1 MKEKLRPHKY
11 VKYIEDCPSQYDD
24 DDSDYYPSSQ
34 DSQVSLL
41 EIGIRRIE
49 SVYKEERRKEKNE
62 TSSGVINKQEP
73 KIEERRKE
81 KLETS
86 TMINKQTPIVVP
98 ELMEEVMKSDDNSEE
113 LEGGIF
119 WKEFQ
124 RKMLRCKNF
133 AEIVQRVDSM
143 KIPDISL
150 QRKTTMQPHDREDR
164 ISQFLLPQDVDKNL
178 VPVMCKG
185 DGNCFPR
192 AISHLC
198 FGTECRHREIHC
210 RMVIDA
216 VKNISNHLNNEKLYT
231 GAIDRLPNLDI
242 RNFYAYIVPAY
253 GIVQPDEI
261 NEDSLLQI
269 YQEEV
274 KRIIQPKKWMSMWH
288 IHWASNA
295 VRIPIR
301 VVYPMFNLWDRNYF
315 NQFVYPLDKKNYSS
329 DLTIMWTSTNDVD
342 LNIDHFVPLMLR
354 K

>member
-1 MKEKLRPHKY
+1 M
-11 VKYIEDCPSQYDD
+11 
-24 DDSDYYPSSQ
+24 
-34 DSQVSLL
+34 
-41 EIGIRRIE
+41 
-49 SVYKEERRKEKNE
+49 
-62 TSSGVINKQEP
+62 INKQEP
-73 KIEERRKE
+73 KLEERRTEKTSTMINKQKPEFEERRKE
-81 KLETS
+81 KLETCS
-86 TMINKQTPIVVP
+86 TVINKRTPKEDEIIEVP

-133 AEIVQRVDSM
+133 TEIVQIVDSM
-143 KIPDISL
+143 KIPDLSL
-150 QRKTTMQPHDREDR
+150 QRKTTMQPHDRQDA
-164 ISQFLLPQDVDKNL
+164 ISQFLLPQDVNENL

-198 FGTECRHREIHC
+198 FGTERRHREIRC

-216 VKNISNHLNNEKLYT
+216 VKNIFNHLNNEKLYT

-242 RNFYAYIVPAY
+242 RNFYAYIVPSY
-253 GIVQPDEI
+253 DIVQPDEI

-295 VRIPIR
+295 VGIPIR
-301 VVYPMFNLWDRNYF
+301 VVYPMFNLQDRNYF
-315 NQFVYPLDKKNYSS
+315 NRFVYPLEKKNYSS

-354 K
+354 N

>member
-1 MKEKLRPHKY
+1 
-11 VKYIEDCPSQYDD
+11 
-24 DDSDYYPSSQ
+24 
-34 DSQVSLL
+34 
-41 EIGIRRIE
+41 
-49 SVYKEERRKEKNE
+49 
-62 TSSGVINKQEP
+62 
-73 KIEERRKE
+73 
-81 KLETS
+81 
-86 TMINKQTPIVVP
+86 MINKQTPIVVP
-98 ELMEEVMKSDDNSEE
+98 ELMEEVMKSGGNSEE

-133 AEIVQRVDSM
+133 AEIVQIVDSM

-185 DGNCFPR
+185 DGNCFAR

-198 FGTECRHREIHC
+198 FGTKCRHREIHC
-210 RMVIDA
+210 RLVIDA

-231 GAIDRLPNLDI
+231 GTINRLPNLDI

-253 GIVQPDEI
+253 DIVQPDEI

-274 KRIIQPKKWMSMWH
+274 KRIIQPKKWMSIWH
-288 IHWASNA
+288 IHWATNA

-301 VVYPMFNLWDRNYF
+301 VVYPMFNLQDRNYF
-315 NQFVYPLDKKNYSS
+315 NRFVYPLDKKNYSS